1 MSDHFD
7 VIVLG
12 MGPGGE
18 VAASRL
24 LAAGQHVAV
33 IERELIGGECAY
45 WGCIP
50 SKTLLRPP
58 EACSASERAAGLSRP
73 DLDWPR
79 LRQYRDYMIRNLDDT
94 KQVQGYI
101 HHGATVIKAA
111 GRIVGRTDEGH
122 LHVDA
127 GDRLLTAEHVIIA
140 TGSQAF
146 RPDVE
151 GLEEGSGVPV
161 WTNREATNLTD
172 IPERV
177 VMLGGSAVAVELGQ
191 FLARMGSTVILVH
204 RGQRLMTREEPRVG
218 ELTQA
223 VLEADGIDVRLGRQI
238 TRATPAPVNG
248 KTGARVELD
257 DGSTLAVDV
266 IVLGTGRTPRITD
279 LGLERIGVDAAGGRL
294 PLDAHCLLTD
304 GVWAIGDA
312 TGQAMFTHVAKYQAR
327 VVADTILGT
336 PRAAHY
342 EGIPRVVFADPEIAA
357 VGMTAAQALDAGIE
371 VASTEVNL
379 PEAIT
384 RPWTYETDP
393 QGTLG
398 LLADQ
403 RRKVLIGAWAVAPMA
418 SEWIHQAAL
427 ATRAQIPLAILRDHV
442 PQFPTYSEAY
452 LAGLELL
459 DA

>member
-1 MSDHFD
+1 
-7 VIVLG
+7 
-12 MGPGGE
+12 MG
-18 VAASRL
+18 A
-24 LAAGQHVAV
+24 
-33 IERELIGGECAY
+33 
-45 WGCIP
+45 
-50 SKTLLRPP
+50 
-58 EACSASERAAGLSRP
+58 
-73 DLDWPR
+73 
-79 LRQYRDYMIRNLDDT
+79 
-94 KQVQGYI
+94 
-101 HHGATVIKAA
+101 
-111 GRIVGRTDEGH
+111 
-122 LHVDA
+122 
-127 GDRLLTAEHVIIA
+127 
-140 TGSQAF
+140 
-146 RPDVE
+146 
-151 GLEEGSGVPV
+151 
-161 WTNREATNLTD
+161 
-172 IPERV
+172 
-177 VMLGGSAVAVELGQ
+177 
-191 FLARMGSTVILVH
+191 TVILVH

-238 TRATPAPVNG
+238 TRATSAPVNG

-294 PLDAHCLLTD
+294 PLDPHCLLTH

-379 PEAIT
+379 PKAIV

-427 ATRAQIPLAILRDHV
+427 ATRAQIPLGILRDHV

-452 LAGLELL
+452 LAGLERL
-459 DA
+459 DS